1 MRRACEGA
9 KERSEVVPAGRTGRQ
24 EGFNLGKIGLERL
37 DLVGGT
43 AHRPCGKLGTTD
55 LC

>member
-9 KERSEVVPAGRTGRQ
+9 KERSEIVPAGRTGRQ
-24 EGFNLGKIGLERL
+24 EGFNLGKIGPERL
-37 DLVGGT
+37 DLVGG
-43 AHRPCGKLGTTD
+43 AAYRPSGKLGTTD